1 MQKDELQEVVEFFAV
16 SWNKGISKN
25 EVTLMVK
32 NFWPYMKDLNKTD
45 VLATIQE
52 MSMGRQ
58 WAPRPA
64 ELRIAALAKSS
75 EDGLPPEPE
84 EAWAILQTISKEI
97 YGGKNN
103 YDKPHE
109 VLRKTIRK
117 LGGTNATALHTNSD
131 RDTFISLYS
140 KIREEYILENYGFK
154 GK

>member
-75 EDGLPPEPE
+75 EDGLPLEPE
-84 EAWAILQTISKEI
+84 EAGDTL
-97 YGGKNN
+97 NN
-103 YDKPHE
+103 K
-109 VLRKTIRK
+109 
-117 LGGTNATALHTNSD
+117 
-131 RDTFISLYS
+131 
-140 KIREEYILENYGFK
+140 
-154 GK
+154 